1 MKFKVQRSIQSINVQ
16 VDEFSQSELPRLPHH
31 PVQEIEHDPHSRHP
45 LKFPSQA
52 LPPSGNHYS

>member
-1 MKFKVQRSIQSINVQ
+1 MKFKIQRNIQSINVQ
-16 VDEFSQSELPRLPHH
+16 FDKFSQSELPHVPHH

-45 LKFPSQA
+45 LNFPSQA